1 MQKKNSEKYGSRK
14 PTQNHALLPLPAQEL
29 YAVLRAADDVI
40 GEGGRT
46 QVAKILKGSKEKQL
60 LEKGLDQNPAYGFF
74 HDLKLEQI
82 MEKIDSLIDR
92 RYIRREWIGKLKL
105 PILEFTPLGWAVER
119 ERRAKEF
126 LQEWDH
132 WIEAGITPVSMEYLK
147 GRNRGMLFL
156 FLYMILCS
164 GDKRYIP
171 FLTQWANI
179 DFKKVQAEIRQ
190 VISDLEQRDH
200 MEVAEWQTLLV
211 ERIRSLIVRS
221 EQPIFLDCQKCG
233 HPFIFDEYDLS
244 CYQSDGI
251 QFTEICP
258 RCEFAKEEREIKRS
272 EKRGRKK

>member
-1 MQKKNSEKYGSRK
+1 MHKKTSKRLGSGQ
-14 PTQNHALLPLPAQEL
+14 PPQHAKLPLPAQEL
-29 YAVLRAADDVI
+29 YAILRAADDVI

-74 HDLKLEQI
+74 HDLKQEQI
-82 MEKIDSLIDR
+82 MEKIDCLIDR
-92 RYIRREWIGKLKL
+92 HYIRTEWEGRL

-132 WIEAGITPVSMEYLK
+132 WIKNGITPVSMEYLK

-164 GDKRYIP
+164 GDKQYIP
-171 FLTQWANI
+171 FLKQWESI
-179 DFKKVQAEIRQ
+179 EFKKVQAEIRQ
-190 VISDLEQRDH
+190 VINDLERRDH

-211 ERIRSLIVRS
+211 QRTRSLIVRS
-221 EQPIFLDCQKCG
+221 DQPIFLDCQECG

-258 RCEFAKEEREIKRS
+258 RCQFDKEERFMRRS
-272 EKRGRKK
+272 EKQGRKK